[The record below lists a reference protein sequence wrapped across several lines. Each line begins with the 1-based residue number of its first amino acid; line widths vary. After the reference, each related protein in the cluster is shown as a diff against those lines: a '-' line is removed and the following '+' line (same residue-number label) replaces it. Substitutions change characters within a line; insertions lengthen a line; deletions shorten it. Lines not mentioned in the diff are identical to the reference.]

1 MATSRDHRL
10 AVLTRPK
17 DLQRVAE
24 LLSETAGMQ
33 PLDALIAVQHT
44 PSVLPAPMTAGECET
59 MIALLQGLGVRS
71 VAVPCVELPDFENP
85 VVIHHARCLPTAF
98 EILEQSGEP
107 LGQIP
112 WASIA
117 VAAIGAI
124 PGRTTHYYSGQARTL
139 VSADPSAPI
148 GPIDVPDTSLME
160 LWILRRNHIAAYRLD
175 HRRFNYDGLGSLKS
189 TSATANFRL
198 FAKEFV
204 SHLSAA
210 SLTDSTCAY
219 LGQESV
225 SKYEFASRDDLQ
237 RAALLHWVIF
247 RTSMAAVGD
256 GPAFP

>member
-24 LLSETAGMQ
+24 LLSETADMQ

-59 MIALLQGLGVRS
+59 MIALLQGLGVRA
-71 VAVPCVELPDFENP
+71 VAVPSVELPDFENP

-124 PGRTTHYYSGQARTL
+124 PGRTTRTCRPL
-139 VSADPSAPI
+139 SRSSR
-148 GPIDVPDTSLME
+148 VPAV
-160 LWILRRNHIAAYRLD
+160 RRTRNRY
-175 HRRFNYDGLGSLKS
+175 
-189 TSATANFRL
+189 TSACGAVAFCHRSIR
-198 FAKEFV
+198 A
-204 SHLSAA
+204 
-210 SLTDSTCAY
+210 CA
-219 LGQESV
+219 
-225 SKYEFASRDDLQ
+225 
-237 RAALLHWVIF
+237 
-247 RTSMAAVGD
+247 
-256 GPAFP
+256 